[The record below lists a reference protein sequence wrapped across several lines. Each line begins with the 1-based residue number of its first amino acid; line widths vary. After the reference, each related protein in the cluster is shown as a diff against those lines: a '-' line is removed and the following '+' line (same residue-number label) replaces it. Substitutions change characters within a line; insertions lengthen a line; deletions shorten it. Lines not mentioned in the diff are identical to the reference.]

1 MNTRLGEERI
11 GKLLLQF
18 SIPAIIGMVVN
29 ALYVVIDRIFVGHGV
44 GPLGITAT
52 TVAFPISLVI
62 MAFGMLI
69 GFGSAASISIK
80 LGEKN
85 KNEAEHILGNAFT
98 LIIISSAL
106 ITCVGLALE
115 DPILKLF
122 GASEEV
128 LPLAKDFVT
137 ILLFG
142 VVMQNIGFGLTN
154 VIRAEGNPKMA
165 MITMLISAVLNIA
178 LNPLF
183 IFVFNMGIKGSALAT
198 VVSTSV
204 SSIWIFLY
212 FTGSK
217 SLLRLHIKNIRLN
230 IKIVTQIFSIGMSMF
245 LMQVT
250 ASIITILFNNSLK
263 KYSVDVA
270 SGDIAIGAFG
280 IINSIALLLLMP
292 VYGINQGAQP
302 IIGYNYGAKNYHRV
316 KQTLKLAITS
326 ATIITVVG
334 FVIIEIF
341 AKQILSIFGSTS
353 EEFLNVGAFGLRI
366 FLLALPILGVQSTGY
381 FQAVGK
387 STIAIILSLSR
398 QVIFLL
404 PAIFI
409 LPIYFQL
416 TGVWLAEFV
425 ADVLSTILVVGFLI
439 REIKQ
444 LNEKQRL
451 MDEQVA

>member
-1 MNTRLGEERI
+1 MVLNMNTNRLGEERI

-18 SIPAIIGMVVN
+18 SVPAIIGMVVN
-29 ALYVVIDRIFVGHGV
+29 ALYVIIDRIFVGHGV
-44 GPLGITAT
+44 GLLGISAT

-69 GFGSAASISIK
+69 GFGSAASISIR

-85 KNEAEHILGNAFT
+85 KDEAEHILGNAFA
-98 LIIISSAL
+98 LIVISSAFL
-106 ITCVGLALE
+106 TCIGLTFE

-122 GASEEV
+122 GASAEV

-137 ILLFG
+137 ILLLG
-142 VVMQNIGFGLTN
+142 VVMQNIGFGLTS

-165 MITMLISAVLNIA
+165 MITMLISALLNIG

-183 IFVFNMGIKGSALAT
+183 IFVFHMGIKGSALAT

-204 SSIWIFLY
+204 ASIWILIY
-212 FTGSK
+212 FTGKK
-217 SLLRLHIKNIRLN
+217 SLLKLHVKNLRLN
-230 IKIVTQIFSIGMSMF
+230 IKIVTQIFSIGASMF

-263 KYSVDVA
+263 KYSGDVA
-270 SGDIAIGAFG
+270 IAAFG
-280 IINSIALLLLMP
+280 IINSITLLILMP

-302 IIGYNYGAKNYHRV
+302 IIGYNYGAKNFHRV
-316 KQTLKLAITS
+316 KQTLKLAIVN
-326 ATIITVVG
+326 ATIITTVG
-334 FVIIEIF
+334 FVIVELF
-341 AKQILSIFGSTS
+341 ARQILSIFGSNN
-353 EEFLNVGAFGLRI
+353 EELLNIGAYGMRI
-366 FLLALPILGVQSTGY
+366 FLLTLPILGVQSTGY

-416 TGVWLAEFV
+416 TGVWVAEVV
-425 ADVLSTILVVGFLI
+425 ADILATALVVGFLI

-451 MDEQVA
+451 MDDQA